1 MSLCRGEQCGSTC
14 GLCECSSAVSGS
26 LVLMEVGPTWA
37 SARLPDGM
45 SEIQLRLQPASSWA
59 LSVLL
64 DSVPMES
71 SLELSPAAWWEQ
83 ETGAG
88 VRTGGQDHFMH

>member
-1 MSLCRGEQCGSTC
+1 MWAVWVLFCCVRIPSPHGSGAHMGTSKAGMS
-14 GLCECSSAVSGS
+14 
-26 LVLMEVGPTWA
+26 
-37 SARLPDGM
+37 DGM
-45 SEIQLRLQPASSWA
+45 SEIQPWLQSASSWA
-59 LSVLL
+59 LPVLL

-71 SLELSPAAWWEQ
+71 CSLELSPAAWWEQ